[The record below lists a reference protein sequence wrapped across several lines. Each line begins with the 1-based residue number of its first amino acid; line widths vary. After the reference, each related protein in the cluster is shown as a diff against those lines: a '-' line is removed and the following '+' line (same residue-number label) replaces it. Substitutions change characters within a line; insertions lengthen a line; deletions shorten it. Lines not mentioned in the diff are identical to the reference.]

1 MDIDTNT
8 TFLATLN
15 LRNHFRVTEIK
26 KQETCPAI
34 FFCQRIIESTDILRL
49 LH

>member
-1 MDIDTNT
+1 MDIDTNAIFST
-8 TFLATLN
+8 TLN
-15 LRNHFRVTEIK
+15 LRNQFRVTEIK